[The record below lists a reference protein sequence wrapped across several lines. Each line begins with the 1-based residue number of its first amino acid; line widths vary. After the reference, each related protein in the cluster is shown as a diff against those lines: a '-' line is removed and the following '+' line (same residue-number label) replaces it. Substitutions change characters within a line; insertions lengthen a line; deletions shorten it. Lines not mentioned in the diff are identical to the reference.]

1 MPTLRQ
7 AVDVGPRDGS
17 RFQRVIAL
25 VDPDN
30 TFAVMPSPFL
40 SMLGVSPEWTAVFEL
55 PGGAHEERPLAEIRL
70 RINQVERT
78 VVCVFGAPDSQPVL
92 GKHSLDA
99 FGLSFDEASG
109 TLVPGR
115 IYLH

>member
-7 AVDVGPRDGS
+7 AVDVGPNDGS

-25 VDPDN
+25 VDPDS
-30 TFAVMPSPFL
+30 TFAVMPSTIL

-55 PGGAHEERPLAEIRL
+55 SGGAHEERPLAEIQL

-78 VVCVFGAPDSQPVL
+78 TVCVFGTPDSQPVL
-92 GKHSLDA
+92 GKHTLDA
-99 FGLSFDEASG
+99 FGLSVDETSKM
-109 TLVPGR
+109 LVPGR
-115 IYLH
+115 FYLR

>member
-1 MPTLRQ
+1 MPTPRQ

-25 VDPDN
+25 VDTDN
-30 TFAVMPSPFL
+30 TFAVMPSPIL
-40 SMLGVSPEWTAVFEL
+40 SMLGVSPDWTAVFEL
-55 PGGAHEERPLAEIRL
+55 PGGAYEERPLAEIKL

-78 VVCVFGAPDSQPVL
+78 AVCVFGSPESQPVL
-92 GKHSLDA
+92 GKQTLDT
-99 FGLSFDEASG
+99 FGLSVDEASG

-115 IYLH
+115 FYLR

>member
-7 AVDVGPRDGS
+7 TVEVGPRDGS

-30 TFAVMPSPFL
+30 TFAVMPSPIL
-40 SMLGVSPEWTAVFEL
+40 SMVGVSPEWTAVFEL
-55 PGGAHEERPLAEIRL
+55 PDGAREERPLAEIRL

-78 VVCVFGAPDSQPVL
+78 AVCVFGSTDSQPVL
-92 GKHSLDA
+92 GKHTLDT
-99 FGLSFDEASG
+99 FGLSVDESAGS
-109 TLVPGR
+109 LVPAR
-115 IYLH
+115 IYLR